1 MSNILTF
8 SFALLCIHSFG
19 QGYVNA
25 NETYGINVLNT
36 GAISYGAG
44 VSFYDFNKDGLDDLT
59 FCTSSDSIVFYISN
73 GDSFEREEIL
83 PNSVDAKQP
92 TWVDYDNDGD
102 ADLMVT
108 KRSNGTRLYRN
119 DGWPNFTDV
128 TANLNIP
135 SIVGVNTFG
144 NCWGDYDKDGDLD
157 VYICNR
163 NISETTNYLCKNNG
177 DGTFTQVASEVGVA
191 NNNKYAFQGAWCD
204 FNNDGW
210 LDLYVVNDLYTS
222 NSMYFNNGDG
232 TFSEVA
238 AETGTD
244 LTIEAMCVNIGDY
257 DNDHDFDIYV
267 SNVATG
273 SFLLQNDGT
282 GHFTN
287 VAEDANLEVNMMTWG
302 TQWVDFDNDMDLDIH
317 MVTTNGGNNQN
328 PFYVNNGDGTFTL
341 ANEVGFAGDA
351 TNAYS
356 NAIGDF
362 NNDGFYDIAHTT
374 VGSQNSYRLWENI
387 GVGGNSVKIHFEGTI
402 SNKDAIGARIDYY
415 VNGEHRSKFTQCGG
429 SFIAQNTDNY
439 VLGIGDASQ
448 IDSLHILWPTGMPET
463 YYNLASGVTHLLI
476 EGSTYNFTLTADNDN
491 TICETLTLDAG
502 DRPNYLWDDNSTEA
516 TRVVTT
522 PGVYTVSTTLENGFV
537 LTSEIEIIQG
547 YIPSVTVSAVNTT
560 CYGAEDGMIVL
571 FEQEEATNTYL
582 LNNEPAGATNN
593 DLAAGIYSYEVISSD
608 GCATTGEVEITQPLA
623 IEASVVATDVLC
635 NGDDSG
641 AAVLNATGGTGN
653 ITSSVIDADA
663 NQLEA
668 GDYYALFFDD
678 MGCWTQ
684 IEFTIEEPTEL
695 EGSISSQD
703 ANNGANG
710 SAEVSINGGTEPYSY
725 AWSNGDEDATAENIG
740 QGAYSCVITDA
751 NGCEISLETSIID
764 VRVIEINASSF
775 SLFPNPAQ
783 TSVRIQSTSLIHG
796 VKLIDASGRM
806 VKQTSVYGYATEIDL
821 QEFAKGIY
829 TVELIGD
836 AGTAV
841 SKLIIE

>member
-1 MSNILTF
+1 MRKILTF

-19 QGYVNA
+19 QGYLNA

-44 VSFYDFNKDGLDDLT
+44 VSFYDFNKDGFDDLT

-83 PNSVDAKQP
+83 PNTVDAKQP

-128 TANLNIP
+128 TADLNIP

-163 NISETTNYLCKNNG
+163 NVNETTNYICKNNG
-177 DGTFTQVASEVGVA
+177 DGTFIQVASEVGVA
-191 NNNKYAFQGAWCD
+191 NNGKYAFQGAWCD

-244 LTIEAMCVNIGDY
+244 LTIEAMCVNVGDY

-267 SNVATG
+267 ANVATG
-273 SFLLQNDGT
+273 NFLLQNDGT

-287 VAEDANLEVNMMTWG
+287 VAEAANLEVNMMTWG

-341 ANEVGFAGDA
+341 ANELGFAGDA

-374 VGSQNSYRLWENI
+374 VGSQNSYTLWENL

-415 VNGEHRSKFTQCGG
+415 VNGEHRTSFTQCGG

-439 VLGIGDASQ
+439 VLGIGDALQ

-476 EGSTYNFTLTADNDN
+476 EGSTYNFTLTAENNN

-516 TRVVTT
+516 TRVITA
-522 PGVYTVSTTLENGFV
+522 PGVYTVTTALENGFE
-537 LTSEIEIIQG
+537 LTSEIEITQG
-547 YIPSVTVSAVNTT
+547 YIPSVTVSTMNTT
-560 CYGAEDGMIVL
+560 CFGAEDGMIFL
-571 FEQEEATNTYL
+571 FEQQAESNTYL
-582 LNNEPAGATNN
+582 LNNQPAATTNN
-593 DLAAGIYSYEVISSD
+593 DLGAGLYTYEVISTD
-608 GCATTGEVEITQPLA
+608 GCSATGVIEITEPTA
-623 IEASVVATDVLC
+623 IEASVITSNVLC
-635 NGDDSG
+635 NGDASG
-641 AAVLNATGGTGN
+641 TAVLNATGGTGN

-668 GDYYALFFDD
+668 GDYYALFFDEI
-678 MGCWTQ
+678 GCWTQ
-684 IEFTIEEPTEL
+684 IEFTIEEPTVL

-710 SAEVSINGGTEPYSY
+710 SAEVTITGGTEPYTY

-740 QGAYSCVITDA
+740 QGAYSCMITDA
-751 NGCEISLETSIID
+751 NG
-764 VRVIEINASSF
+764 
-775 SLFPNPAQ
+775 
-783 TSVRIQSTSLIHG
+783 
-796 VKLIDASGRM
+796 
-806 VKQTSVYGYATEIDL
+806 
-821 QEFAKGIY
+821 
-829 TVELIGD
+829 
-836 AGTAV
+836 
-841 SKLIIE
+841 

>member
-1 MSNILTF
+1 MRKILTF
-8 SFALLCIHSFG
+8 SFALLCIHSTG

-44 VSFYDFNKDGLDDLT
+44 VSFYDFNKDGFDDLT

-83 PNSVDAKQP
+83 PNTVDAKQP

-128 TANLNIP
+128 TADLNIP

-204 FNNDGW
+204 FNNDTW

-222 NSMYFNNGDG
+222 NSMYYNNGDG
-232 TFSEVA
+232 TFTEVA

-257 DNDHDFDIYV
+257 DNDNDFDIYV

-282 GHFTN
+282 GVFTN
-287 VAEDANLEVNMMTWG
+287 VAEAANLEVNMMTWG

-341 ANEVGFAGDA
+341 ANELGFEGDA

-374 VGSQNSYRLWENI
+374 VGSQNSYTLWENL

-429 SFIAQNTDNY
+429 SFISQNTDNY
-439 VLGIGDASQ
+439 VLGIGDAAQ

-463 YYNLASGVTHLLI
+463 YYNLASGMTHLI
-476 EGSTYNFTLTADNDN
+476 VEGSTYNYSLTAENN
-491 TICETLTLDAG
+491 NIICETLTLDAG
-502 DRPNYLWDDNSTEA
+502 ERPNYLWDDNSTEA
-516 TRVVTT
+516 TRIITA

-537 LTSEIEIIQG
+537 LTSEIEIVQG
-547 YIPSVTVSAVNTT
+547 HIPAVTVSTMNST
-560 CYGAEDGMIVL
+560 CYGAEDGAIVF
-571 FEQEEATNTYL
+571 FEQQEITNTYL

-593 DLAAGIYSYEVISSD
+593 DLAAGLYSYEVISSD
-608 GCATTGEVEITQPLA
+608 GCSTTGEVEIIQPLA
-623 IEASVVATDVLC
+623 IEASVIASDVLC

-641 AAVLNATGGTGN
+641 SAVLNATGGTGN

-663 NQLEA
+663 SQLEA
-668 GDYYALFFDD
+668 GDYYALFFDN

-684 IEFTIEEPTEL
+684 IEFTIEEPTLL

-710 SAEVSINGGTEPYSY
+710 SAEVSINGGTEPYTY
-725 AWSNGDEDATAENIG
+725 AWSNGDEDPTAENIG
-740 QGAYSCVITDA
+740 QGAYSCMITDA

-764 VRVIEINASSF
+764 VFVNEVNAFSF
-775 SLFPNPAQ
+775 SLYPNPAQ
-783 TSVRIQSTSLIHG
+783 AVVRIQSDSVINV
-796 VKLIDASGRM
+796 VKLIDVSGRM
-806 VKQTSVYGYATEIDL
+806 VNQTSVFGYTTEIDL
-821 QEFAKGIY
+821 QKLAKGIY
-829 TVELIGD
+829 TVEMISD
-836 AGTAV
+836 AGTSV